1 MLVLSNRLKFC
12 VLIIFCIINIGIV
25 TANDITPDDH
35 LHQLHATNAN
45 KGYED
50 ALISIIESIQKQNL
64 EIALDKVEL
73 HLATFPKSREGHLLK
88 ADILQAMSGA
98 LNGLGQHDLIPPEDL
113 KKFKHQ
119 LRNRLKHIGE
129 EADKAH
135 SLFPASLIALGEH
148 KHLMVADMTN
158 GRLYLY
164 ENIDGKPKLIR
175 DYYLSIGSEGY
186 GKEIEGDNRT
196 PVGVYEINQYIEGK
210 KLPDL
215 YGKGAFPVNYP
226 NEYDRF
232 LKRTGYGIWLHGTPS
247 NTYARAPW
255 ASEGCFVLSN
265 DDLLDIGQYIS
276 VEERTPVILS
286 DTIEWLDE
294 AQYKERQSQYMAILN
309 QWKQDWEALD
319 VNAYLKHYS
328 SENFNFGSDD
338 YNAWAKR
345 KYQVNKAKTFIQL
358 DFDIQSLFVYPGDSD
373 MFVVNFKQR
382 YLSNN
387 YSGESQK
394 KQYWQKDSRG
404 QWKIIFE
411 G

>member
-1 MLVLSNRLKFC
+1 MLVLSNCLKFC

-196 PVGVYEINQYIEGK
+196 PVGVYEINGTELTLLQEATGD
-210 KLPDL
+210 LPLNNIQGIVSVGEIGGSVSTEDVVLDNSEIRLSVFPNPNKGDQMSVDFFLREASDYDVTL
-215 YGKGAFPVNYP
+215 YNIQG
-226 NEYDRF
+226 
-232 LKRTGYGIWLHGTPS
+232 
-247 NTYARAPW
+247 NT
-255 ASEGCFVLSN
+255 
-265 DDLLDIGQYIS
+265 IS
-276 VEERTPVILS
+276 
-286 DTIEWLDE
+286 
-294 AQYKERQSQYMAILN
+294 
-309 QWKQDWEALD
+309 
-319 VNAYLKHYS
+319 
-328 SENFNFGSDD
+328 
-338 YNAWAKR
+338 
-345 KYQVNKAKTFIQL
+345 
-358 DFDIQSLFVYPGDSD
+358 
-373 MFVVNFKQR
+373 
-382 YLSNN
+382 
-387 YSGESQK
+387 SGEIAG
-394 KQYWQKDSRG
+394 RG
-404 QWKIIFE
+404 VVGNNTISLGNMNLEAGTYLIRLNLESGSITNRFIVIR
-411 G
+411 